1 MKQRCER
8 KNTQQDGELVSL
20 DMEMRLNEKDGTQRT
35 SISSKD
41 SKTCTV
47 PMCVAKAFSPLGR

>member
-1 MKQRCER
+1 MKQRFER

-35 SISSKD
+35 LVSSKD
-41 SKTCTV
+41 SNTCIV
-47 PMCVAKAFSPLGR
+47 PMCAAKAFSPLGR